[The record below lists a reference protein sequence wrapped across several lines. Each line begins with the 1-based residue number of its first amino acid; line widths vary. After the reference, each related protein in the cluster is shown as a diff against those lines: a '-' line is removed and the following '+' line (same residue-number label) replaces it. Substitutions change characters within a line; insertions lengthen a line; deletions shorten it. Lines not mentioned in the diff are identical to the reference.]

1 MVSSALSSRRRFLRR
16 PKVCKA
22 SPNPGRCHPPPPP
35 PPPIVFP
42 PVTIPGTS
50 HFDPDGACLFA
61 PLDLNFVLIREP
73 GGEPNIR
80 YYEGGAGGA
89 GWWLVELWLR
99 IESPFT
105 LYFRVTTG
113 DIWACGWAHRE
124 EIPYVPEI
132 SQSFTFPPWT
142 LVDPAALNATA
153 AISW

>member
-50 HFDPDGACLFA
+50 HFDADGLCLFA
-61 PLDLNFVLIREP
+61 PLNLAFDLARIP
-73 GGEPNIR
+73 GGEPNIE
-80 YYEGGAGGA
+80 YFASGAGGA
-89 GWWLVELWLR
+89 GWWDVRLFMRLEA
-99 IESPFT
+99 PFT
-105 LYFRVTTG
+105 FTFRVTTG
-113 DIWACGWAHRE
+113 MIWWCGWAEHVDR
-124 EIPYVPEI
+124 PYVPEI